1 MDQKSDLDMTSPE
14 RSGAPSDSITSN
26 TVPRAARQ
34 LTPDRRCI
42 VCNRLIQCR
51 KTNGEPYLRD
61 YYARLLFDTKRC
73 KAMDLKK
80 KDAAKA
86 AVDEFKNLRT
96 PAATPV
102 YHQGL
107 RWENSVA
114 LLLNEVPLEL
124 ARLQMMNK
132 IDHMTKGKSDVA

>member
-1 MDQKSDLDMTSPE
+1 
-14 RSGAPSDSITSN
+14 
-26 TVPRAARQ
+26 
-34 LTPDRRCI
+34 
-42 VCNRLIQCR
+42 
-51 KTNGEPYLRD
+51 
-61 YYARLLFDTKRC
+61 
-73 KAMDLKK
+73 MDLKK

-132 IDHMTKGKSDVA
+132 IDHMTKEKSDVA